1 MGPDG
6 KAGVV
11 TARVLGRIAGPLALG
26 LLLLAGPARAELLI
40 FQGADNGAG
49 PAGPRTNTAA
59 ARADWEEA
67 VGTFH
72 VIDFEGLAPGH
83 FTSKT
88 VAPGVTVS
96 LTNNDDYP
104 CQGICSVDSVSMGF
118 DTTSGGTKHLQVVP
132 LWQSPNDVD
141 VTFTFSTPIDAFGG
155 YLTATDTAWPG
166 TFSLRFNDGTAQT
179 VAITENTGP
188 GGILFVGF
196 VDFGASILSITYH
209 VAGSF
214 VTGRDIFGVDDV
226 VYHKVSSVPEPAVWL
241 LLGSGVAGLVAWRRR
256 HAHCGISGARYE
268 TSGMIRSGREEE
280 DRNGL

>member
-1 MGPDG
+1 
-6 KAGVV
+6 VV
-11 TARVLGRIAGPLALG
+11 TARVLGRIAGSLSLG
-26 LLLLAGPARAELLI
+26 LLLLAGAAQAELLI
-40 FQGADNGAG
+40 FQGKDNAAG
-49 PAGPRTNTAA
+49 PSGPRPNTAA

-72 VIDFEGLAPGH
+72 LVDFESATSGG
-83 FTSKT
+83 FTTKT
-88 VAPGVTVS
+88 VAPGVTVT
-96 LTNNDDYP
+96 LGNNDENP
-104 CQGICSVDSVSMGF
+104 CQGICSMDSVSMGF
-118 DTTSGGTKHLQVVP
+118 DTSPAGSKHLQVVP

-141 VTFTFSTPIDAFGG
+141 ATFTFSTPIDAFGG

-241 LLGSGVAGLVAWRRR
+241 LLSSGVAGLVAWRRR
-256 HAHCGISGARYE
+256 HAPCSISGARYE
-268 TSGMIRSGREEE
+268 RSGMIRSGREEE